1 MPTKKLSCALVLIT
15 LLSLTGNS
23 YAITPQLYTI
33 DAIDFGK
40 LTPRFGT
47 CEISYLTGTITNIVN
62 DICQSTKTS
71 RGFYRIVG
79 PKNTNMQVTVFTHS
93 NNGNGIVF
101 TPNGKIKSSELEVN
115 ITPGVMA
122 TLNSGPSGW
131 VDVIIGGRL
140 DLLLNL
146 APGTPYQPD
155 FTISYDIEP

>member
-1 MPTKKLSCALVLIT
+1 MLIKSLSRVLAIISLLT
-15 LLSLTGNS
+15 LAGNS
-23 YAITPQLYTI
+23 NAITPQLYTI
-33 DAIDFGK
+33 DTLDFGK
-40 LTPRFGT
+40 LTPRLGT
-47 CEISYLTGTITNIVN
+47 CEINYLTGTVTNIVN

-93 NNGNGIVF
+93 NDGNGIMF